1 MTKASKLLES
11 LITILDRDV
20 LGDICEA
27 VHGEVSP
34 PNLCKGVKCNE
45 CPFHELHNPESTQP
59 LKNTLKTIKT
69 LELIDVDSR
78 EQDI

>member
-27 VHGEVSP
+27 IHGDVSP
-34 PNLCKGVKCNE
+34 PNLCKGIHCSD
-45 CPFHELHNPESTQP
+45 CPFNELHNLESNKP
-59 LKNTLKTIKT
+59 LKDILKTIKT
-69 LELIDVDSR
+69 LELIDVDS
-78 EQDI
+78 

>member
-1 MTKASKLLES
+1 MTKASKLIES

-20 LGDICEA
+20 LGNICEI
-27 VHGEVSP
+27 VHGDASP
-34 PNLCKGVKCNE
+34 PNLCKGIQCND
-45 CPFHELHNPESTQP
+45 CPFNESYSPESTQS
-59 LKNTLKTIKT
+59 LKDILKTVKT